1 MGGKWNKWVHAKQT
15 GCYLA
20 ANPSTAVAVHQP
32 PRYVWAPIRSK
43 VSSRFKQYVLNE
55 EEREEEKYFIK
66 LKKKKIIVIVLISCF
81 TSWNFFLTWQEH

>member
-32 PRYVWAPIRSK
+32 AYSVWFWNASLTKNVTNMQKAVLTK
-43 VSSRFKQYVLNE
+43 V
-55 EEREEEKYFIK
+55 I
-66 LKKKKIIVIVLISCF
+66 
-81 TSWNFFLTWQEH
+81 